1 MFGWRQTS
9 NARHELR
16 WKDQG
21 GVVAEL
27 GDPEAMQPE
36 PGRLFGESPAF
47 QRRCSHV
54 PLVPSCCRKKFPK
67 KGTSQTFS
75 KAARLKWQ
83 SLERRIFDI
92 VMQRMTIVNLEA
104 DMERLIKV
112 RVVGLGAVGW
122 PCQQCQTPSFFPQK
136 REELALLQE
145 ALLGKRAKLQAES
158 PKEQKGLQ
166 ELNEEIEV
174 LGANIDYI
182 NDSISDCQAT
192 IMQIEETKVGT
203 EGAGGSRGGE
213 GNARLGR
220 EPGHPRASCP
230 RTWESRSL
238 PTRLPGSGLRGRLQ
252 TFVGCWKMLGKP
264 GFFFPRETPRV
275 LVSGFGTGHCGEA
288 RGSSPP
294 LAAAAWAWRLCA
306 VPSLSLA
313 VPNCP

>member
-1 MFGWRQTS
+1 M
-9 NARHELR
+9 
-16 WKDQG
+16 
-21 GVVAEL
+21 
-27 GDPEAMQPE
+27 
-36 PGRLFGESPAF
+36 
-47 QRRCSHV
+47 

-264 GFFFPRETPRV
+264 GFFFFFPEKPHGFWCPVLAPGTAGRRAAPR
-275 LVSGFGTGHCGEA
+275 
-288 RGSSPP
+288 P
-294 LAAAAWAWRLCA
+294 L
-306 VPSLSLA
+306 
-313 VPNCP
+313 